1 MSVTG
6 VIQLVAL
13 FYMCYRLAS
22 NVVVSYTWSE
32 ANNPSFV
39 SVTGVVSDTHGVKP
53 TTSTL
58 FQSHVLFQLLSQ
70 VVFQLCIYPCNP
82 YLLLRIYPIEMSV
95 TGVVSVGCS
104 ILHVL

>member
-39 SVTGVVSDTHGVKP
+39 SVTGVVSVA
-53 TTSTL
+53 
-58 FQSHVLFQLLSQ
+58 
-70 VVFQLCIYPCNP
+70 
-82 YLLLRIYPIEMSV
+82 V
-95 TGVVSVGCS
+95 TGVVSVVHLS
-104 ILHVL
+104 L